1 MQTIDS
7 TKRAAVAAIA
17 ASLAMAAAPATADDL
32 GPRIGGGI
40 APSTLPSGN
49 NLTGTGLGA
58 GAGGTAGLDLNAAP
72 DDQTSSTNFQS
83 SRLTV
88 PDALDRL
95 SIHSDTKGKPS
106 LLYKFVNTKF

>member
-1 MQTIDS
+1 MQTTDS

-32 GPRIGGGI
+32 GPRLSRGI
-40 APSTLPSGN
+40 APSTLATGN
-49 NLTGTGLGA
+49 NLTGTGLGV
-58 GAGGTAGLDLNAAP
+58 GADGNAGLDLTSAP

-88 PDALDRL
+88 PDPLDRL